1 MKKLLLLMFGLLIYA
16 CEPVL
21 AQTPLRDTIISTD
34 RFLGRRNAVN
44 QQFTQ
49 DAVRERITHKK
60 TICFRISGADSATVE
75 MTKIFSDVRP
85 DTVTYTLAKTAATG
99 VWTLTT
105 PYNTNFTAGKTSIT
119 FSSGQAT
126 GKFYFSTTNTSTSV
140 ITIYCYL
147 QATDALT
154 NTAFTT
160 NGTFMYVDIFD

>member
-1 MKKLLLLMFGLLIYA
+1 MKKLMLLMFGLLIYA

-21 AQTPLRDTIISTD
+21 AQTPLKDTVVTGD
-34 RFLGRRNAVN
+34 RYLMRRSAVN
-44 QQFTQ
+44 YQMTQ
-49 DAVRERITHKK
+49 NAVRESITHKK
-60 TICFRISGADSATVE
+60 TICFRISGADSATVT
-75 MTKIFSDVRP
+75 MTKVFSDVLP

-105 PYNTNFTAGKTSIT
+105 PYNTNFTASKTTVT
-119 FSSGQAT
+119 FSQSQAT

-147 QATDALT
+147 QTTDALT

-160 NGTFMYVDIFD
+160 NGTFMFVDIFD